1 MISRIL
7 GGCLVLA
14 VVSVASWGATFTVD
28 ATRSTV
34 RLSGTVSGIEL
45 REQSEGSL
53 RTTGDGTISVTIGA
67 TSVQVT
73 GGRLDTRENGSWS
86 PGPGGVPG
94 TAPADFG
101 GRGDAFLGVID
112 GALRNIQLNVAS
124 PAIPWDGTAFDASAI
139 VFTIPSDSN
148 STLDYNAGIFGTGSR
163 LLAGETTNNIST
175 TATIVTEGETM
186 TLTLAVDAI
195 FFFSVASPDDTALG
209 INGTIVA
216 TAPAETPTP
225 INPIFNGIQVVNGRV
240 RLTVDQPGA
249 TRLQSSSD
257 LKAWADQAAEVENID
272 ADTKQFSV
280 PAAGPH
286 LFFRM
291 IQ

>member
-1 MISRIL
+1 M
-7 GGCLVLA
+7 VLA

-28 ATRSTV
+28 ATRSKV

-45 REQSEGSL
+45 REQSDGSL
-53 RTTGDGTISVTIGA
+53 TTTGDGTISVTIGA
-67 TSVQVT
+67 ASVQVT
-73 GGRLDTRENGSWS
+73 GGLLDTRENGSWS
-86 PGPGGVPG
+86 PGPGGLHG

-112 GALRNIQLNVAS
+112 GALRNIQLSVAS
-124 PAIPWDGTAFDASAI
+124 PAIPWDGTTFNASPI
-139 VFTIPSDSN
+139 VFTIPANSS

-175 TATIVTEGETM
+175 TATIVTEGEIM

-195 FFFSVASPDDTALG
+195 FFFSLSSPDDTALG

-216 TAPAETPTP
+216 TAPAETDPTP
-225 INPIFNGIQVVNGRV
+225 VNPIFNGIQVVNGRV
-240 RLTVDQPGA
+240 RFTVDQPGA
-249 TRLQSSSD
+249 TRLQSSTD
-257 LKAWADQAAEVENID
+257 LQTWADQTAEIEDID

-280 PAAGPH
+280 PATGPR